1 MPPGQGEIVLR
12 WKAVARQLHIEIID
26 QGKGV
31 ANIENLF
38 VPFYTTK
45 THGSGIGLI
54 LCRQI
59 VEGHDGHLTLENRK
73 DAEGCVVNI
82 FLPLG

>member
-1 MPPGQGEIVLR
+1 EIVLR
-12 WKAVARQLHIEIID
+12 WKVIARQLHIEIID

-82 FLPLG
+82 